1 MSEFIEIQNTVV
13 DTVMNTREEINVNG
27 IKIMVNI
34 SNVFNNKNET
44 IKLIVDNP
52 IFIDKVEQSIKN
64 ILNDGRIDESDINNF
79 IFLIMEAYN
88 SLPGEIL
95 PKEDVQEFIM
105 YIFYYLVEKWN
116 LISLEQR
123 HKY

>member
-79 IFLIMEAYN
+79 IFLIKEAYN